1 MRIMKTGMIVA
12 VGLLPLAAQAVVAAE
27 ETAPAAK
34 KISLFNGKDFTSW
47 TLHLSKPNVDPASV
61 WSVRNGL
68 PFCTGTPSGYM
79 RTNEEYS
86 NYKLTFEWRWTG
98 RPGNNGCLV
107 HMYGKDT
114 VWPKSIEVQLA
125 HENAGDFWVIGGT
138 EFNQHKDKSSG
149 RVSGR
154 NVKKLEKSNEKPPG
168 QWNKMEI
175 ICKGDKIR
183 VYVNGLLQNEA
194 DDCRDDEGKPL
205 TKGKICFQSEGAP
218 IEYRNIILE
227 PLK

>member
-1 MRIMKTGMIVA
+1 MA
-12 VGLLPLAAQAVVAAE
+12 VE